1 MKIETILKKKLIAL
15 SSSLTI
21 EDRDEAMTVIGL
33 SRPTLDKYMT
43 GDIAK
48 VETATKLVEFFSMRL
63 RERIRRIKKTN
74 I

>member
-33 SRPTLDKYMT
+33 SRPTLDKYMA

-48 VETATKLVEFFSMRL
+48 VETATRLVEFFSA
-63 RERIRRIKKTN
+63 RIKERLKRIQKTN